1 MARIGSVDI
10 ARMGPISNGAG
21 VRSAPA
27 TVRVLVADGHG
38 LFSDGLRELFTDQG
52 IDLVGEAATV
62 DAAISLAV
70 KLVPDIVI
78 VDLDLPDAS
87 GIDVIRALA
96 ARAPRVRP
104 VVLTSADQDER
115 VADAILAGACGYVL
129 KDASLEELLGCV
141 RAVEADCFPISPRI
155 AAKLV
160 TWFREAHS
168 LGPADDHLELTP
180 REREVLKLIGDGRD
194 NNEIARILFVSR
206 QTVRNHVSNIFRKL
220 HTENRVQA
228 AVYAVRRG
236 LI

>member
-1 MARIGSVDI
+1 MSSGIEL
-10 ARMGPISNGAG
+10 
-21 VRSAPA
+21 RSSPA

-38 LFSDGLRELFTDQG
+38 LFSGGLRELFTDHG
-52 IDLVGEAATV
+52 IDLVGEAATA
-62 DAAISLAV
+62 DAAVSLAV
-70 KLVPDIVI
+70 KHMPDIVI

-96 ARAPRVRP
+96 VRVPHARP
-104 VVLTSADQDER
+104 VVVTSADQDDR

-129 KDASLEELLGCV
+129 KDAPLEELLGCV
-141 RAVEADCFPISPRI
+141 RAVEADCFPVSPRI

-160 TWFREAHS
+160 TWFRES
-168 LGPADDHLELTP
+168 ESGRRGDEHLELTP
-180 REREVLKLIGDGRD
+180 REREVLKLIADGRD
-194 NNEIARILFVSR
+194 NTEIAKILFLSR
-206 QTVRNHVSNIFRKL
+206 RTVRNHVSNIFRKL